1 MIENIV
7 NENMKNLNIN
17 SLAVA
22 YSGGVDSVVL
32 YHILIKLGYNVIP
45 IHFNHNMRKES
56 ILEEKYIKNNIKNV
70 KIGKCSHEIKSE
82 KEARELRYGYFNQV
96 MDNCNLDYLATG
108 HHANDKVENFLMRL
122 VKGTTVSGI
131 TGLSFLS
138 NNNLLK
144 NKSIIRPLINIKKKD
159 IYKYA
164 EENNLIWFEDST
176 NKELNY
182 ERNRYRNTYIPQL
195 ENENKLAVDHIL
207 NLSDEIEDIYRY
219 LKNNVDLKYSENI
232 KFTLFK
238 QPYLPVKLFTEN
250 KMFAKEMLIKL
261 LKNKK
266 YIQISKDMFNKYL
279 LFIGEGSVNNK
290 ISISKDIHLFK
301 DIIDG
306 EEVVILIDDS
316 LNIKEQFPKYEKG
329 KMKEKYNNNRI
340 KNVFSEN
347 KTPYYL
353 RKECLVLKEDGLIV
367 DLIK

>member
-7 NENMKNLNIN
+7 NENMKKLNIR

-32 YHILIKLGYNVIP
+32 CHILIKLGYNVIP

-56 ILEEKYIKNNIKNV
+56 VSEEEYIRNNIKNV
-70 KIGKCSHEIKSE
+70 EIGKCSHEIKSE
-82 KEARELRYGYFNQV
+82 KQAREIRYDYFNTV
-96 MDNCNLDYLATG
+96 MDSYNLDYLATG

-122 VKGTTVSGI
+122 VKGTTLSGVN
-131 TGLSFLS
+131 GLSFIS
-138 NNNLLK
+138 ENNLLK
-144 NKSIIRPLINIKKKD
+144 NKTIIRPLINVKKKD

-164 EENNLIWFEDST
+164 EENNLTWFEDST
-176 NKELNY
+176 NKELSY
-182 ERNRYRNTYIPQL
+182 ERNRYRNKYIPQL
-195 ENENKLAVDHIL
+195 EDENKLAVEHIL
-207 NLSDEIEDIYRY
+207 SLSEEIEDVYQY
-219 LKNNVDLKYSENI
+219 LKDSVNLKYSENI
-232 KFTLFK
+232 KFTLFN
-238 QPYLPVKLFTEN
+238 QPYLPIKLFTEN
-250 KMFAKEMLIKL
+250 KMFSKEMLIKL

-266 YIQISKDMFNKYL
+266 YIQISKDMFDKYL
-279 LFIGEGSVNNK
+279 LFIVESSVNSK
-290 ISISKDIHLFK
+290 VSISKDIHLFK

-353 RKECLVLKEDGLIV
+353 RKECLVLRENDLIV